1 MYWITGLL
9 GGLLVIFPFVFGLMN
24 DPLAVGSG
32 IVLGGLT
39 LAMSIIGGAAHNEST
54 WEYWVIGVL
63 GILALV
69 APFVLSF
76 TFVPDALW
84 LTSAIGGALT
94 ALSGYKVFT
103 HGYRRMPPSQ
113 QPGSA

>member
-9 GGLLVIFPFVFGLMN
+9 GGLLIVFPFVFGLMN

-39 LAMSIIGGAAHNEST
+39 LALSIIAGSTHNDST

-63 GILALV
+63 GILSMLS
-69 APFVLSF
+69 PFVLSF
-76 TFVPDALW
+76 TFVPDAIW

-94 ALSGYKVFT
+94 ALAGYKVFVPS
-103 HGYRRMPPSQ
+103 YQRLPPSH
-113 QPGSA
+113 QPG